1 MPQKLAYLRNQ
12 TKLFNDLFRNYQK
25 RLAPVMTVCKH
36 CIIPWST
43 IKFDN
48 LAANTTNFTIELY
61 EKFESQMF
69 ELQVML
75 MYLKLLLIDQQREE
89 AQFVFSSM
97 LIWTDDRYTL
107 TYFLWVFYLGK
118 YANKE
123 TF

>member
-1 MPQKLAYLRNQ
+1 M
-12 TKLFNDLFRNYQK
+12 
-25 RLAPVMTVCKH
+25 
-36 CIIPWST
+36 
-43 IKFDN
+43 
-48 LAANTTNFTIELY
+48 ELY

-107 TYFLWVFYLGK
+107 TYFFEYFIWKK
-118 YANKE
+118 YTNKE

>member
-12 TKLFNDLFRNYQK
+12 TKLFNDLFRHYQK
-25 RLAPVMTVCKH
+25 RLAPVMIVCKYY
-36 CIIPWST
+36 IIPLST

-48 LAANTTNFTIELY
+48 LAANTLNFTMELY

-69 ELQVML
+69 KLQVML

-97 LIWTDDRYTL
+97 FLWTDDRYTL
-107 TYFLWVFYLGK
+107 IYFL
-118 YANKE
+118 
-123 TF
+123 